1 MKKIV
6 LFTAAL
12 AMVAV
17 MSKAADDVAVSET
30 EISTTQTAEEPEYKD
45 VNTDQAILESHKPLY
60 HAPAPDAE
68 KDFKYWAAAVG
79 SRLKITGYAQ
89 GGYEAIFNNGSDN
102 SNTFA
107 MRRVILMVGANI
119 TPEFFAFFMHDFK
132 SGNMQEYYME
142 YRPCKA
148 LNFRLGQSKNEFSME
163 NPMSPTVV
171 DLVAPMTQGVFWL
184 NGSDPLMSN
193 ASGRDIGF
201 TVYGDVLGGKLRYV
215 AQVVN
220 GGQIN
225 TADKNNQK
233 NVIGKLE
240 YKFMPN
246 LRIGVSGVLGHGYSV
261 AYSKYNPTLYNDDTK
276 KGQTYRQ
283 NRWAVS
289 GEWKSKKTGTDYY
302 RNRCIT
308 VRGEVLGGMDGDVHS
323 FGGYVSSSIP
333 VYKQLD
339 VVATVDNFNYNTRIG
354 CQQTNFAGG
363 VQLWLHTKCRL
374 QLQYTYCALS
384 STHRAYLNKG
394 NYSRIDAQVQVAF

>member
-1 MKKIV
+1 MKKTI
-6 LFTAAL
+6 LFAAVL
-12 AMVAV
+12 AMVSVAT
-17 MSKAADDVAVSET
+17 KAASDVAVSET
-30 EISTTQTAEEPEYKD
+30 EVSTTQTAEEPEYKD
-45 VNTDQAILESHKPLY
+45 ENTDQAILESHKPLY

-193 ASGRDIGF
+193 GSGRDIGF

-246 LRIGVSGVLGHGYSV
+246 LRIGVSGVLGLAILWLTLSITLPYIMMLPRRVRPTVRTAGLCLASGSLRRLAPTITATVASRCVARCSAVWMATFTASAAMCHLPSLSISSSTWWLLSITSTTTPASV
-261 AYSKYNPTLYNDDTK
+261 ASRPTSLAAYSCGSTPS
-276 KGQTYRQ
+276 
-283 NRWAVS
+283 AAFS
-289 GEWKSKKTGTDYY
+289 
-302 RNRCIT
+302 C
-308 VRGEVLGGMDGDVHS
+308 
-323 FGGYVSSSIP
+323 SIP
-333 VYKQLD
+333 IAPSALP
-339 VVATVDNFNYNTRIG
+339 TVLTSTRVI
-354 CQQTNFAGG
+354 THA
-363 VQLWLHTKCRL
+363 
-374 QLQYTYCALS
+374 
-384 STHRAYLNKG
+384 STLRCK
-394 NYSRIDAQVQVAF
+394 